1 MSDEA
6 PQGASLMEIAGRMR
20 VRLPQGQKKPSRVLR
35 RLHGT
40 CQASGAKAKKIRGT
54 PSRRRPCKTET
65 VFRSEIIFARSNV
78 IGQQLLRQIIRNPQ
92 RTAWTSF
99 GYHALMSWMM

>member
-20 VRLPQGQKKPSRVLR
+20 ARLPQGQKKPSRVLR

-40 CQASGAKAKKIRGT
+40 CQASGAKAKKSGA
-54 PSRRRPCKTET
+54 PPLEGVPAKRRPFF
-65 VFRSEIIFARSNV
+65 VARLFS
-78 IGQQLLRQIIRNPQ
+78 PD
-92 RTAWTSF
+92 RTS
-99 GYHALMSWMM
+99 SVNNS